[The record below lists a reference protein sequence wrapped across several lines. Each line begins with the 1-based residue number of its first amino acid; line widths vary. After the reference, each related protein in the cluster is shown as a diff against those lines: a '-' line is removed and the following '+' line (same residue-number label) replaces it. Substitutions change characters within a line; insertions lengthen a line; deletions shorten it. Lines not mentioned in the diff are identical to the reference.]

1 MQVFCQIIC
10 ISQWVACLFIFSV
23 VSFKYAYEFL
33 ILMVR
38 LSIYSFELILYMICA
53 CVFSHSVM
61 SNSLQPCGNCSPPGS
76 SIHGILQVGILEWV
90 AITFSRGSSQ
100 LRDQTRVSCICRQ
113 ILYYWATREASWV
126 SNLFSNDA
134 QKKRISAFVCPG
146 SWDKGG
152 RKNNKAKVVK
162 CSHLGKWNIHGIWG
176 TILATFLLA
185 WMYLFN

>member
-1 MQVFCQIIC
+1 MQVSCQIIC

-90 AITFSRGSSQ
+90 DISFSRRSSRP
-100 LRDQTRVSCICRQ
+100 RDWTQVSCIVGRCFT
-113 ILYYWATREASWV
+113 IWATREVLSF
-126 SNLFSNDA
+126 LFSVTDITTLSCLH
-134 QKKRISAFVCPG
+134 RVSLTVFC
-146 SWDKGG
+146 
-152 RKNNKAKVVK
+152 
-162 CSHLGKWNIHGIWG
+162 
-176 TILATFLLA
+176 LL
-185 WMYLFN
+185 FSC

>member
-1 MQVFCQIIC
+1 MQVSCQIIC

-90 AITFSRGSSQ
+90 DISFSRVSSWP
-100 LRDQTRVSCICRQ
+100 RDGTHVSCIGRR
-113 ILYYWATREASWV
+113 IPYHWATWETYMVWISQISLSLFCIRIIVVPASFV
-126 SNLFSNDA
+126 S
-134 QKKRISAFVCPG
+134 
-146 SWDKGG
+146 
-152 RKNNKAKVVK
+152 
-162 CSHLGKWNIHGIWG
+162 H
-176 TILATFLLA
+176 
-185 WMYLFN
+185 

>member
-1 MQVFCQIIC
+1 MQVSCQIIC

-61 SNSLQPCGNCSPPGS
+61 SNSLQPCGNCIPPGS

-90 AITFSRGSSQ
+90 DISFSRVSSWP
-100 LRDQTRVSCICRQ
+100 RDGTHVSCIGRR
-113 ILYYWATREASWV
+113 IPYHWATWETYMVWISQISLSLFCIRIIVVPASFV
-126 SNLFSNDA
+126 SRSVM
-134 QKKRISAFVCPG
+134 SVSVTP
-146 SWDKGG
+146 
-152 RKNNKAKVVK
+152 
-162 CSHLGKWNIHGIWG
+162 
-176 TILATFLLA
+176 
-185 WMYLFN
+185 

>member
-1 MQVFCQIIC
+1 MQVSCQIIC

-90 AITFSRGSSQ
+90 DISFSRVSSWP
-100 LRDQTRVSCICRQ
+100 RDGTHVSCIGRR
-113 ILYYWATREASWV
+113 IPYHWATWETYMVWISQISLSLFCIRIIVVPASFV
-126 SNLFSNDA
+126 SRSVM
-134 QKKRISAFVCPG
+134 SVSVTP
-146 SWDKGG
+146 
-152 RKNNKAKVVK
+152 
-162 CSHLGKWNIHGIWG
+162 
-176 TILATFLLA
+176 
-185 WMYLFN
+185 